1 MTKTAAKLFIF
12 STFALSSFF
21 VHSADIQLEITGVK
35 SAQGKLYIQL
45 FNGEEN
51 YNQGNAELATITKA
65 KPGNASLTFQDVDN
79 GEYALRFYHD
89 ENNNG
94 KLDSNLFGM
103 PTEGYGFSNNA
114 LPNFGPAKYQ
124 EMKFQISDGDIKL
137 SSKII
142 Y

>member
-1 MTKTAAKLFIF
+1 MIKTANRLFITGAF
-12 STFALSSFF
+12 TLSSFF
-21 VHSADIQLEITGVK
+21 AQSANIQLEITGIK
-35 SAQGKLYIQL
+35 NDQGKLYIQL

-51 YNQGNAELATITKA
+51 YHQGNAELATIAKA
-65 KPGNASLTFQDVDN
+65 KSGSATLTFEDVDS

-114 LPNFGPAKYQ
+114 QPNFGPAKYQ
-124 EMKFQISDGDIKL
+124 EMKFQVSGDIKL
-137 SSKII
+137 SSKVI